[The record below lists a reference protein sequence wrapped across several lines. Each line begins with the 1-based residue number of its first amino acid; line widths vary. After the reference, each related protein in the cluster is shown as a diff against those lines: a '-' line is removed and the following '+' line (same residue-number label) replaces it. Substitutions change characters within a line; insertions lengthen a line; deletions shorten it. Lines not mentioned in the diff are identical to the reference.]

1 MSTWE
6 DAPLYRRWDSLLVRL
21 RGRPGLPDDELDGI
35 DFRAHQLADLGISE
49 LLGGHEQGFFD
60 LTPEEEAELWD
71 LAAEWEITDDAAMND
86 YVRERS
92 VRDRPVPR
100 VRPKHPL
107 RGGGHGPGRGLPGR
121 REFPATWSDDA
132 VMDATLEVA
141 RSPEGARK
149 LPTGDWR
156 AWGTRRG
163 VRLSVLLDGDGQ
175 VLTSYP
181 VDGPGVVQN
190 PLDSWRTE
198 PVARLQAVL
207 AATAPEDEALSEL
220 LAVGEWP
227 HVVRSLQALGVE
239 LDELARLAGL

>member
-1 MSTWE
+1 M
-6 DAPLYRRWDSLLVRL
+6 
-21 RGRPGLPDDELDGI
+21 
-35 DFRAHQLADLGISE
+35 
-49 LLGGHEQGFFD
+49 
-60 LTPEEEAELWD
+60 
-71 LAAEWEITDDAAMND
+71 
-86 YVRERS
+86 
-92 VRDRPVPR
+92 
-100 VRPKHPL
+100 
-107 RGGGHGPGRGLPGR
+107 
-121 REFPATWSDDA
+121 
-132 VMDATLEVA
+132 EVA

-156 AWGTRRG
+156 AWGTRGG

-239 LDELARLAGL
+239 LDELAQLAGL